1 MWRSRHFEDL
11 QEEEIWRGGGY
22 RMAGNTVG
30 WAMMASG
37 KQGVGVDGVSYGIKS
52 KAGVSNP
59 ILASPGIKPLFALFP
74 PHQLQSHEK

>member
-11 QEEEIWRGGGY
+11 QEEEIWPGGGY

-37 KQGVGVDGVSYGIKS
+37 KQGVGVDGVRVMG
-52 KAGVSNP
+52 
-59 ILASPGIKPLFALFP
+59 
-74 PHQLQSHEK
+74 